1 MRNNLLFSVVALSFL
16 LPPVAIA
23 DTSSAERDKDR
34 NHKESRHE
42 PKMKHSQALEQMIQ
56 KHTEQQH
63 AADAQKYAQL
73 AAQAG
78 NKKNELEAKRAE
90 VINAYKTWN
99 DLKSGAEMSSGSGA
113 NHFKAVEKAA
123 EAYSHANKEFINL
136 QKNIL
141 ATNGVPAAE
150 ANNRIVVNVIPSDSL
165 DVINAAPATA
175 AGSK

>member
-1 MRNNLLFSVVALSFL
+1 MKNNLLFSVVALSFL

-23 DTSSAERDKDR
+23 DTSSAEWDKNR

-78 NKKNELEAKRAE
+78 SKKNELEAKRTEA
-90 VINAYKTWN
+90 INAYKTWN
-99 DLKSGAEMSSGSGA
+99 DLKSGVEMSRSAGT
-113 NHFKAVEKAA
+113 NHFKAVEEAA
-123 EAYSHANKEFINL
+123 EAYSHANKEFVNL
-136 QKNIL
+136 QKSIL
-141 ATNGVPAAE
+141 ATNGVAADE
-150 ANNRIVVNVIPSDSL
+150 ANNRIIANVIPPDSL
-165 DVINAAPATA
+165 DAINTAPATA